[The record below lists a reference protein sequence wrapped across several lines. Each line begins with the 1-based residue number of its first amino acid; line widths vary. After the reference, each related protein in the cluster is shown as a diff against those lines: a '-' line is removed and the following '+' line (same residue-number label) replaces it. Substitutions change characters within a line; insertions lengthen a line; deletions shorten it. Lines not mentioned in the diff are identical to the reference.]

1 MKQLRFAAGV
11 LAAVTLLTACGANDT
26 PAAQGGTVKPG
37 GNLVLLN
44 DAPSITWDPAKSSN
58 LVVTTLGLIH
68 RRLTSW
74 DVAPGKDTT
83 IVPDLATDTGRP
95 SDGGKTWTFTL
106 KDGLKYADGTPIKS
120 EDVKWGLERSF
131 APAFSGGLAY
141 HKDLL
146 SPGLAYKGPFE
157 GKELDSI
164 QTPDAKT
171 IVFHLARPYGDFN
184 WVASTPAFSPVPKGK
199 GAEANYGDHP
209 VASGP
214 YQLASYE
221 RGKSAKLTRNPN
233 WSRDEDKT
241 RLANPDTIEF
251 QLGQDTSVISKR
263 LVDDTG
269 TDRNAFGM
277 SFASPAQLAQIQGS
291 ASAKSRLV
299 TSESGALA
307 YLSLGVQRKV
317 GQRGNLVNPKVRQA
331 FQYAVDKAAY
341 QVASAGSAQ
350 LAGDVATTLI
360 TPGLQGREQYDLYP
374 APPSGDVAK
383 AKQLL
388 AEAGFP
394 NGLDGLVLAT
404 RNENG
409 YPEKAAAIQASLAR
423 AGIKIT
429 IKPLDEDTYTSEVD
443 TKGLSDYDLTL
454 TSWQPDIPSANAN
467 IQPLFQSTEIGNGGV
482 NESRYNNPEVD
493 KLITEAQATV
503 DPAEAGKKWAAL
515 DKKILADSPVVPLIY
530 TRNSFLHGSQV
541 GGVEIG
547 RFPAYVDYRKFGI
560 IQ

>member
-1 MKQLRFAAGV
+1 MKKLRFAAGV

-26 PAAQGGTVKPG
+26 PAGQGGTVKPG

-164 QTPDAKT
+164 QTPDPKT

-221 RGKSAKLTRNPN
+221 RGKAAKLTRNPN

-263 LVDDTG
+263 LIDDTG

-307 YLSLGVQRKV
+307 YLSLNT
-317 GQRGNLVNPKVRQA
+317 QRGNLTNPKVRQA

-394 NGLDGLVLAT
+394 NGIDGLVLAT
-404 RNENG
+404 HNENG
-409 YPEKAAAIQASLAR
+409 YPEKAASIQASLAR

-467 IQPLFQSTEIGNGGV
+467 IQPLFQSTEIGNGGY

-493 KLITEAQATV
+493 KLIAEAQATV

-541 GGVEIG
+541 GDVQIG

>member
-1 MKQLRFAAGV
+1 MKKLRFAAGV

-26 PAAQGGTVKPG
+26 PAGQGGTVKPG
-37 GNLVLLN
+37 GSLVLLN

-83 IVPDLATDTGRP
+83 IVPDLATDTGKAT
-95 SDGGKTWTFTL
+95 DGGKTWTFTL
-106 KDGLKYADGTPIKS
+106 NDGLKYADGTAITS
-120 EDVKWGLERSF
+120 ADVKWGLERSF

-146 SPGLAYKGPFE
+146 SPGLAYKGPFD
-157 GKELDSI
+157 GKELDTI
-164 QTPDAKT
+164 QTPDPKT
-171 IVFHLARPYGDFN
+171 IVFHLARAYGDFN

-214 YQLASYE
+214 YQLQSYE

-241 RLANPDTIEF
+241 RLAYADTIDFE
-251 QLGQDTSVISKR
+251 LGQDTSVISKR
-263 LVDDTG
+263 LIDDTG
-269 TDRNAFGM
+269 KDRNAFGM
-277 SFASPAQLAQIQGS
+277 SFASPEQLAQIQGN
-291 ASAKSRLV
+291 ASAKARLV

-307 YLSLGVQRKV
+307 YLSLNT
-317 GQRGNLVNPKVRQA
+317 QRGNLTNPKVRQA

-374 APPSGDVAK
+374 APPSGDPAK

-404 RNENG
+404 HNENG
-409 YPEKAAAIQASLAR
+409 YPEKAAAIQAALAR
-423 AGIKIT
+423 ANIKVT

-454 TSWQPDIPSANAN
+454 TSWQPDFPSPIGN
-467 IQPLFQSTEIGNGGV
+467 IQPLFASSEIGNGGYNV
-482 NESRYNNPEVD
+482 SRYSNPAID
-493 KLITEAQATV
+493 QAIIQAQSVV
-503 DPAEAGKKWAAL
+503 DPAAAGQQWAAI
-515 DKKILADSPVVPLIY
+515 DKRIMQDSPVVPLIY

-541 GGVEIG
+541 GNVQIG

-560 IQ
+560 LQ

>member
-1 MKQLRFAAGV
+1 MKRGHWLRFAAGV
-11 LAAVTLLTACGANDT
+11 TAAVTLLTACGANDT
-26 PAAQGGTVKPG
+26 PATQGGSVKPG

-83 IVPDLATDTGRP
+83 VVPDLATDTGRP

-106 KDGLKYADGTPIKS
+106 KDGLKYSDGTPITAA
-120 EDVKWGLERSF
+120 DVKWGLERSF

-146 SPGLAYKGPFE
+146 SPGLAYKGPFD
-157 GKELDSI
+157 GNKELDSI

-171 IVFHLARPYGDFN
+171 IVFHLARAYGDWN

-199 GAEANYGDHP
+199 GAEANYGDHSIS
-209 VASGP
+209 SGP
-214 YQLASYE
+214 YQLQSYE
-221 RGKSAKLTRNPN
+221 RGKSAKLVRNPN
-233 WSRDEDKT
+233 WDRASDPT
-241 RLANPDTIEF
+241 RQANAIDFE
-251 QLGQDTSVISKR
+251 LGQDTSVISKR
-263 LVDDTG
+263 LIDDTG
-269 TDRNAFGM
+269 KDRNAFGM

-299 TSESGALA
+299 TSESGALS
-307 YLSLGVQRKV
+307 YLSLNT
-317 GQRGNLVNPKVRQA
+317 QRGKLTNPKVRQA

-374 APPSGDVAK
+374 APPSGDPAK

-394 NGLDGLVLAT
+394 NGIDGLVLAT
-404 RNENG
+404 HNENG

-423 AGIKIT
+423 ANIKVT

-467 IQPLFQSTEIGNGGV
+467 IQPLFQSTEIGNGGY
-482 NESRYNNPEVD
+482 NESRYSNPDVD
-493 KLITEAQATV
+493 RLIAEAQATI

-515 DKKILADSPVVPLIY
+515 DKKILADSPVVPLLY
-530 TRNSFLHGSQV
+530 NRNSFLHGSQV
-541 GGVEIG
+541 GDVRIG
-547 RFPAYVDYRKFGI
+547 RFPAYVDYRQFGI
-560 IQ
+560 VQ

>member
-1 MKQLRFAAGV
+1 MKKLRLAAGV

-26 PAAQGGTVKPG
+26 PAGQGGTVKPG

-95 SDGGKTWTFTL
+95 SDGGRTWTFTL
-106 KDGLKYADGTPIKS
+106 KDGLKYADGTPIES

-157 GKELDSI
+157 GKDLDTI

-171 IVFHLARPYGDFN
+171 IVFRLARPYGDFN

-241 RLANPDTIEF
+241 RLANPDTIDFE
-251 QLGQDTSVISKR
+251 LGQDTGVISKR

-269 TDRNAFGM
+269 KDRAAFGM
-277 SFASPAQLAQIQGS
+277 SFASPAQLAQIQGN

-307 YLSLGVQRKV
+307 YLSLNT
-317 GQRGNLVNPKVRQA
+317 QRGNLKDPKVRQA

-374 APPSGDVAK
+374 APPSGDVVK

-388 AEAGFP
+388 TEAGFP

-404 RNENG
+404 HNERG
-409 YPEKAAAIQASLAR
+409 FPEKAAAIQASLAR
-423 AGIKIT
+423 AGIKIS

-467 IQPLFQSTEIGNGGV
+467 IQPLFQSTEIGNGGY

-493 KLITEAQATV
+493 KLIAEAQATV
-503 DPAEAGKKWAAL
+503 DPTEAGKKWAAL

-560 IQ
+560 VQ

>member
-1 MKQLRFAAGV
+1 MKRGHQLAAGV

-26 PAAQGGTVKPG
+26 PAGPGGTVKPG
-37 GNLVLLN
+37 GTLLLLN
-44 DAPSITWDPAKSSN
+44 DAPSIIWDPAKSSN

-95 SDGGKTWTFTL
+95 GDGGKTWTFTL

-171 IVFHLARPYGDFN
+171 IVFHLARAYGDFN

-214 YQLASYE
+214 YQLQDYQ
-221 RGKSAKLTRNPN
+221 RGKSAKLVRNPN

-241 RLANPDTIEF
+241 RLAYADTVDFE
-251 QLGQDTSVISKR
+251 LGQDTSVISKR
-263 LVDDTG
+263 LIDDTG
-269 TDRNAFGM
+269 KDRAAFGM
-277 SFASPAQLAQIQGS
+277 SFASPAQLAQIQGN

-307 YLSLGVQRKV
+307 YLSLNT
-317 GQRGNLVNPKVRQA
+317 QRGNLTNPKVRQA

-374 APPSGDVAK
+374 APPSGDPAK

-404 RNENG
+404 HNENG
-409 YPEKAAAIQASLAR
+409 YPEKAAAIQAALAR
-423 AGIKIT
+423 ANIKVT
-429 IKPLDEDTYTSEVD
+429 IKSLDDDTYTSEVD
-443 TKGLSDYDLTL
+443 TKGLSDFDLTL

-467 IQPLFQSTEIGNGGV
+467 IQPLFQSTEIGNGGY
-482 NESRYNNPEVD
+482 NESRYDNPDVD
-493 KLITEAQATV
+493 RLIGEAQATV

-541 GGVEIG
+541 GGVQIG
-547 RFPAYVDYRKFGI
+547 RFPAYVDYRKFGLV
-560 IQ
+560 Q